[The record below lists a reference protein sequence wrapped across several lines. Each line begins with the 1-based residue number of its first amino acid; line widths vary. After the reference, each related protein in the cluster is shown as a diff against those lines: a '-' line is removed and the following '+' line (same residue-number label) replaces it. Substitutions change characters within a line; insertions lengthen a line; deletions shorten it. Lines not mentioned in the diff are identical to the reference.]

1 MKLDTPILGGMATGM
16 CAWSDIGCPSI
27 ISTPLCSQGFPSIS
41 PMSFL
46 TWLYMTFLPYFGV
59 NTMRCLHIR
68 FVCDR
73 PYAFC
78 AIFGTPP
85 FPYGD
90 AA

>member
-59 NTMRCLHIR
+59 NTMRCLHIH

-73 PYAFC
+73 LYAFC
-78 AIFGTPP
+78 AVFGTPP
-85 FPYGD
+85 FPCGD

>member
-1 MKLDTPILGGMATGM
+1 MKLDTLILGGMATSM
-16 CAWSDIGCPSI
+16 CTWSGIRCPSI
-27 ISTPLCSQGFPSIS
+27 ISTPLYSQSFLSIS

-46 TWLYMTFLPYFGV
+46 TWLYMTFLLYFGV
-59 NTMRCLHIR
+59 NTMWYLHIH

-73 PYAFC
+73 LYALC